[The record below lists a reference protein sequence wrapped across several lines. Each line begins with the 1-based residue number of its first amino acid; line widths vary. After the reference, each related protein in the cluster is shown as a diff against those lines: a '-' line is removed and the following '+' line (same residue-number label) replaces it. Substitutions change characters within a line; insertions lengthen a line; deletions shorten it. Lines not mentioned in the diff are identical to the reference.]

1 MGGGYM
7 GDAGGFLVDTL
18 IGLYMVVVLLRL
30 WFQLV
35 RADFYNPISQFI
47 VAMTNPPL
55 KVMRRVIPGL
65 WGIDLAAVVLL
76 LLLAWLKFY
85 LLFAL
90 HGAVPRPAGAI
101 VWGIGDVLQLGVYA
115 VMVAILVRIVLSWVA
130 AHTYNPVTG
139 LVTRITEPIMAPARR
154 IIPPIGGLDLS
165 PIAVFIVLGVLLRVV
180 VQPLLD
186 YGVLLAR

>member
-1 MGGGYM
+1 MSGGYL
-7 GDAGGFLVDTL
+7 GDAGSFLVDTL

-85 LLFAL
+85 LIFAL
-90 HGAVPRPAGAI
+90 HGAVPRAAGAV

-115 VMVAILVRIVLSWVA
+115 VMVAMLVRIVLSWVA
-130 AHTYNPVTG
+130 PHAYNPVTG
-139 LVTRITEPIMAPARR
+139 LVIRITEPIMAPARR